1 MNLFVLLFNKDRT
14 PFEETLIRAD
24 GPAGHLAVIELL
36 RQAEERVRTSPQSDV
51 AAGASKQAYVD
62 AIACARLELG
72 RHFNR

>member
-14 PFEETLIRAD
+14 AFDEALNRAD
-24 GPAGHLAVIELL
+24 GPGGHVAVIELL
-36 RQAEERVRTSPQSDV
+36 RQAEERARTSPQSDP

-62 AIACARLELG
+62 AIACARAELV